1 MIDNKKVLVN
11 ILARSGSTSVK
22 DKNIADVGGKPV
34 LWYSVTEALKS
45 KYADAVCV
53 STDSAVYAKI
63 AEKAGVKVPFLRA
76 AEYSTKDSTAADSSR
91 WTTLEYEKFSNETY
105 DFIIDFMNS
114 NPFKIVEDLDACIEM
129 LNKNNKADTVVAV
142 TRVWDGHPDRIKQIV
157 KGEIQDWP
165 GTTEVLESLRQD
177 LTPPAYIRCGS
188 VYAMKRHVLI
198 EEKNRRGTV
207 SVPYIMPAERVCNID
222 EPLDLLAAKSMM
234 ELRNSDELI
243 EKKLNYKILAISKC
257 DDLPYVKQS
266 LSALGQLDYG
276 FKLKQEDLIKSIHDY
291 EILLVPTSL
300 NFNESIWKEGSKL
313 KIIATPSV
321 GIEHIDVEFF
331 KSKDV
336 KIIGLEGE
344 YDLTKTLYS
353 PAEVAFSHM
362 LNLSRNIVASIND
375 VKKDNWCP
383 NNHIGN
389 ELNGRTIG
397 IVGMGAIGTIMS
409 NYCKAFGLKVLCY
422 DPYKTVLDS
431 NIEQLSELNKL
442 LEISDIVSVHVNLTT
457 ETSNMFTLNEFEIMK
472 DISIFINT
480 SRGEVVNQLDLL
492 DALKSNEISSAGL
505 DVLRG
510 ERTKSDEYK
519 SLVDYSKIDNR
530 LIITPHLGGS
540 TIEARLKRSS
550 FICKLLHRFISNED

>member
-105 DFIIDFMNS
+105 DYIIDFMNS

-313 KIIATPSV
+313 KIIATPAV

>member
-1 MIDNKKVLVN
+1 M
-11 ILARSGSTSVK
+11 
-22 DKNIADVGGKPV
+22 
-34 LWYSVTEALKS
+34 
-45 KYADAVCV
+45 
-53 STDSAVYAKI
+53 
-63 AEKAGVKVPFLRA
+63 
-76 AEYSTKDSTAADSSR
+76 
-91 WTTLEYEKFSNETY
+91 
-105 DFIIDFMNS
+105 
-114 NPFKIVEDLDACIEM
+114 
-129 LNKNNKADTVVAV
+129 
-142 TRVWDGHPDRIKQIV
+142 
-157 KGEIQDWP
+157 
-165 GTTEVLESLRQD
+165 
-177 LTPPAYIRCGS
+177 
-188 VYAMKRHVLI
+188 
-198 EEKNRRGTV
+198 
-207 SVPYIMPAERVCNID
+207 
-222 EPLDLLAAKSMM
+222 
-234 ELRNSDELI
+234 
-243 EKKLNYKILAISKC
+243 
-257 DDLPYVKQS
+257 KQS